1 MEMFLLEEGRAYV
14 RGSLG
19 CEAVAALSLWLSKLR
34 ACRGWLAGWL
44 PEKLVGMRGQ
54 GRGRRLLPSPLTN
67 KPMFVFY
74 IPEANSDAKLL
85 SMALDSFRGNR
96 WLFGCPLQCVAEFQ
110 DLLENWSVQRLIKT
124 EVAPPPRHLKP
135 FLSPAI
141 PRSLPHPCRWV
152 HTGALFWSRLFLF
165 SAIFHSFPVQHF
177 CLSDACNWFIRMAS
191 LPPPS
196 GLSLDWRPC
205 CLWQEQHAD
214 RQENK
219 LQVTSPQSVTVAV
232 GFLVGQSRISPSEV
246 VFLILHS
253 HAS

>member
-1 MEMFLLEEGRAYV
+1 MWIFLCRHLSVWRADLRQLEHRLHYVCDTGSCSQVSMTWAGSYSGRPLSVFA
-14 RGSLG
+14 
-19 CEAVAALSLWLSKLR
+19 AV
-34 ACRGWLAGWL
+34 
-44 PEKLVGMRGQ
+44 
-54 GRGRRLLPSPLTN
+54 RLLL
-67 KPMFVFY
+67 
-74 IPEANSDAKLL
+74 
-85 SMALDSFRGNR
+85 
-96 WLFGCPLQCVAEFQ
+96 
-110 DLLENWSVQRLIKT
+110 QRLT
-124 EVAPPPRHLKP
+124 
-135 FLSPAI
+135 S
-141 PRSLPHPCRWV
+141 S
-152 HTGALFWSRLFLF
+152 
-165 SAIFHSFPVQHF
+165 FHSFPVQHF